1 VPERVDPADG
11 MEVRKLIDRASQL
24 ARVQHT
30 ERVTDAETRKKLN
43 AHGIGDEEIA
53 RQLSTLKWNTAP
65 NATAP
70 ITTYSYLHGLQ
81 HLDVM
86 NAASPERSHSANAIL
101 ALFRSAEICL
111 YTIGVLSGRMLSNL
125 QEGRI
130 SDALSNARWR
140 SGFQQLLYK
149 LSLLVVEMNPGGV
162 AGSPLD
168 IRSSRIFQTHD
179 AAATRLREWLSTAWK
194 EDDRDVFDKDI
205 DDPKRNVFF
214 HEFVNTGDERVW
226 SSMLAHVQVP
236 GVFRAPGEDDPAFYA
251 RLVCSDEIVLM
262 ATAMEM
268 DAETDLLPFRVIH
281 QVTEV
286 VASVVNAQVCE
297 AVERLLTAPPAELGS
312 VLRGL
317 VCGNRLLSV
326 ADDSIKVMMRTLT
339 PHGYSAVRPNL
350 GMVRGTSSMVLR
362 KTLFNQTYPL
372 LVRAFKLR
380 LTDWDADAASDDGVV
395 HARAVGILS
404 RSSNESR
411 DAELLSSILQQLV
424 ILHQHVRT
432 WRDNHIQLPKTHLGV
447 SNIEGQPTVSLS
459 GSDSALDIAHELRKS
474 HVADPIIPLYRA
486 MLGTEPPAL
495 HETLTPGGFDEHMAH
510 STARAVFEV
519 YEDVQERFYRRCP
532 FKHGTT
538 PKGG

>member
-1 VPERVDPADG
+1 MLDRVS
-11 MEVRKLIDRASQL
+11 RL
-24 ARVQHT
+24 ARVEHT
-30 ERVTDAETRKKLN
+30 QRVTDAATRAKLN

-53 RQLSTLKWNTAP
+53 RQLSTLRWNTAP
-65 NATAP
+65 SATAP

-111 YTIGVLSGRMLSNL
+111 YTIGVLSERMLSNL

-162 AGSPLD
+162 AGSTLD

-179 AAATRLREWLSTAWK
+179 AAAKRLREWLSTAWK

-214 HEFVNTGDERVW
+214 NEFVNTGDERVW

-236 GVFRAPGEDDPAFYA
+236 GVFRAPNEDDAAFYT

-262 ATAMEM
+262 ATALETE
-268 DAETDLLPFRVIH
+268 AETDLLPFRVIH

-297 AVERLLTAPPAELGS
+297 AVERLLTAPPEELGS

-339 PHGYSAVRPNL
+339 PHGYSTVRPNL

-380 LTDWDADAASDDGVV
+380 LTDWDVDAASDDDVV
-395 HARAVGILS
+395 YTRAVDILS
-404 RSSNESR
+404 RSASEGR
-411 DAELLSSILQQLV
+411 DAELLSAILQQLV

-432 WRDNHIQLPKTHLGV
+432 WRDNHIQLPKTHLGL
-447 SNIEGQPTVSLS
+447 SSIEGRPTVSLS
-459 GSDSALDIAHELRKS
+459 GSDSAVDISHELRRA
-474 HVADPIIPLYRA
+474 HVTDPIIPLYRA

-495 HETLTPGGFDEHMAH
+495 HEMLTPGGFDEYMAH
-510 STARAVFEV
+510 STSRAVFEV

-532 FKHGTT
+532 FKHGVT
-538 PKGG
+538 PKSE